1 MKSRYRII
9 PCLFALLFVAG
20 CASTKVSDR
29 QQLVT
34 GQLPRPD
41 HILVYDFVA
50 TPEDVPGDSALA
62 GKNPAD
68 SKPQTAEQIETGKKV
83 GAQIAAKL
91 VEEIRSHG
99 HAGGARNCRAQPQI
113 NDIVLRGYLLSV
125 EEGSAAKRV
134 GIGFGSG
141 GSELKVAVEGFQMTA
156 QGLRKLGSGSTDA
169 GGSKGPG
176 GAVGLATLLATH
188 NPAGLIISGGMKVYG
203 EASGKSKIEG
213 RADQTAKEIADIL
226 KKRFQEE
233 GWIK

>member
-1 MKSRYRII
+1 MKSSYRII

-34 GQLPRPD
+34 GPLPRPD

-50 TPEDVPGDSALA
+50 TPADVPSDSSLA
-62 GKNPAD
+62 GQNPAD

-83 GAQIAAKL
+83 GAEIAAKL
-91 VEEIRSHG
+91 VELIRAMGMPAERVST
-99 HAGGARNCRAQPQI
+99 AQPQL

-125 EEGSAAKRV
+125 NEGSEAKRV
-134 GIGFGSG
+134 GIGLGSG
-141 GSELKVAVEGFQMTA
+141 ASELKVAVEGFQMTA

-176 GAVGLATLLATH
+176 GAVGLVTLLATH

-213 RADQTAKEIADIL
+213 RANQTAQEIAEIL

>member
-1 MKSRYRII
+1 MKNRSRII

-34 GQLPRPD
+34 GPLPRPD

-50 TPEDVPGDSALA
+50 TPADVPGDSSLA
-62 GKNPAD
+62 GQNPAD
-68 SKPQTAEQIETGKKV
+68 STPQTPEQIETGKKV

-91 VEEIRSHG
+91 VELVRAMGMPAEHVST
-99 HAGGARNCRAQPQI
+99 AQPQL

-125 EEGSAAKRV
+125 NEGSEAKRI
-134 GIGFGSG
+134 GIGLGAG
-141 GSELKVAVEGFQMTA
+141 ASELKVAVEGFQMTA

-176 GAVGLATLLATH
+176 GAVGLVTLIATH

-213 RADQTAKEIADIL
+213 RADQTATEIADIL

>member
-1 MKSRYRII
+1 MKSSYRII

-29 QQLVT
+29 QQFVT
-34 GQLPRPD
+34 GPLPRPD

-50 TPEDVPGDSALA
+50 TPTDI
-62 GKNPAD
+62 PAD
-68 SKPQTAEQIETGKKV
+68 SELAGQLPENSTAQTPEQIEAGKKV
-83 GAQIAAKL
+83 GAEIAAKL
-91 VEEIRSHG
+91 VELIRG
-99 HAGGARNCRAQPQI
+99 MGMPAEQVVKAEPQI

-125 EEGSAAKRV
+125 EEGSAGKRV
-134 GIGFGSG
+134 GIGLGSG
-141 GSELKVAVEGFQMTA
+141 SSELKVAVEGFQMTP
-156 QGLRKLGSGSTDA
+156 QGMRKLGSGTSDA
-169 GGSKGPG
+169 SGSKGPG
-176 GAVGLATLLATH
+176 TAVGLVTFLATR

-213 RADQTAKEIADIL
+213 RADQTAKEIAEIL